1 MPAGRAVEGMA
12 LTGVR
17 SAEHG
22 RRAASAA
29 TEASPRRVLEALV
42 GVPFTEGNRVDVLKD
57 GDETFP
63 ALLAAIAAARRTV
76 DLLWFSWRGGEI
88 SHQMAGAL
96 ADRARDGVRV
106 RIMLDGYGAKHIDR
120 ADLRVLREA
129 GCTVFFYRP
138 LHTARISVF
147 NLRTHRRVLLC
158 DETAAFTGGT
168 GVDTTWTGD
177 GRHPGSWRDTAVRVE
192 GPAVAGLRSAFLQAW
207 MQAQV
212 RLPGGLVSDDDRF
225 PELAPAGGTA
235 VQVIRPPSQPGWS
248 EAAVAVAAL
257 LRSARRRVRVTT
269 PYIRLPRWLR
279 GLVVATAE
287 RGVHVQ
293 VLVAGPR
300 VERPSVHL
308 QGELDFQPLLDA
320 GVEIWRYQPS
330 LLHAKVVTVDG
341 AVAMLGT
348 ANLDTRSLAL
358 NEQVCLVADDPSVA
372 ALLDVHFD
380 EDVGRSERVD
390 PVQWRARS
398 LRRRALEVASD
409 VVGRPLRGWGAIGL
423 AGRRP

>member
-1 MPAGRAVEGMA
+1 MPARRAVDGVA
-12 LTGVR
+12 PIGVR
-17 SAEHG
+17 SEERDDRVG
-22 RRAASAA
+22 WPA
-29 TEASPRRVLEALV
+29 TEARPRRVIEALV
-42 GVPFTEGNRVDVLKD
+42 GVPFTEGNRVDILKD

-76 DLLWFSWRGGEI
+76 DLLWFAWRGGEI

-106 RIMLDGYGAKHIDR
+106 RIMLDGYGAKEIDR

-138 LHTARISVF
+138 LHTARFSVF

-158 DETAAFTGGT
+158 DETVAFTGGT
-168 GVDTTWTGD
+168 GVDTAWTGD

-192 GPAVAGLRSAFLQAW
+192 GPAVAGLRSAFLQTW

-235 VQVIRPPSQPGWS
+235 VQVVRPPSQPGWS
-248 EAAVAVAAL
+248 DAAVAVAAL
-257 LRSARRRVRVTT
+257 LRSARNRVRVTT

-279 GLVVATAE
+279 ELVVATAE
-287 RGVHVQ
+287 RGVQVQ

-300 VERPSVHL
+300 VERSSVHL

-358 NEQVCLVADDPSVA
+358 NEQVCLVADDPAVA
-372 ALLDVHFD
+372 ALLDAHFD
-380 EDVGRSERVD
+380 EDVDRSERVD
-390 PVQWRARS
+390 AEQWRARG